1 MAQEP
6 RINLWSI
13 EPQLASCRAA
23 SSHLAAR
30 KPRVFLV
37 IQGFFFLKEEY
48 QPCEPTFMR
57 SLFPLVFLYSQL
69 SPYIMIFPLVTSLA
83 ISVSFLFFLT
93 ALSLLS
99 HQAQILWLPCKQA
112 GTGKM
117 EYLHLVGE
125 VGWVK
130 WWETGRYSCL
140 YRHHQYSQS
149 PSLCL
154 ALQAATICH

>member
-1 MAQEP
+1 MEQEP
-6 RINLWSI
+6 RIDLWST

-37 IQGFFFLKEEY
+37 IQGFFLKKEGY
-48 QPCEPTFMR
+48 QPCEPTFMM
-57 SLFPLVFLYSQL
+57 SLFPLVILYSQL

-83 ISVSFLFFLT
+83 ISVSFFFFLT

-117 EYLHLVGE
+117 EYLHLAGE
-125 VGWVK
+125 VGGSSG
-130 WWETGRYSCL
+130 GRQAGIQ

-154 ALQAATICH
+154 ALQTAAICH